1 MNQPIDADEK
11 ERIASW
17 NKRCAK
23 VWFKYLAFVVL
34 TFALLLAPF
43 IQVFHYFLDVTV
55 PLVSG
60 ELIYGQPGYQEYQT
74 AKDWYLIILAV
85 LLVLF
90 SVVYYLGHRWYKRAI
105 RALGTP
111 PSGMF
116 NRWNRWVVGL
126 SLIHI

>member
-90 SVVYYLGHRWYKRAI
+90 SVDAPMRA
-105 RALGTP
+105 APTHSAN
-111 PSGMF
+111 SG
-116 NRWNRWVVGL
+116 
-126 SLIHI
+126 